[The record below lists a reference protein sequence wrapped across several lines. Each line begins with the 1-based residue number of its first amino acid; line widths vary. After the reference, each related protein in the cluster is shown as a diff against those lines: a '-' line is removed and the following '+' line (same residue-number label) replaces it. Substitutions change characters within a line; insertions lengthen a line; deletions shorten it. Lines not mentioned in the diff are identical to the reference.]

1 MGRFMDLTGRRFGR
15 LTVIERVE
23 SDRRDKVIWR
33 CRCNCGAI
41 IQTIAGSLRSGRTQ
55 SCSCR
60 QKEIS
65 ELQTIDI
72 TGKKFVR
79 LTVLHRAGKDRHG
92 KLLWRC
98 LCDCGVEK
106 TVLGENL
113 HGGKTRSCGCRGLS
127 PIAPGM
133 RFGRLTVIN
142 RAESSSSGDIRY
154 TCLCDCGNIA
164 QPRAY
169 DLRRKDARGT
179 RSCGCLHRERVTRH
193 GDTAHGNISA

>member
-1 MGRFMDLTGRRFGR
+1 MWGYRTNDCRFTPKR
-15 LTVIERVE
+15 TNA
-23 SDRRDKVIWR
+23 K
-33 CRCNCGAI
+33 
-41 IQTIAGSLRSGRTQ
+41 LR
-55 SCSCR
+55 
-60 QKEIS
+60 
-65 ELQTIDI
+65 LQTKRNQR
-72 TGKKFVR
+72 TPNHRYYRQKFVR

-92 KLLWRC
+92 KVLWRC
-98 LCDCGVEK
+98 LCDCGLEK
-106 TVLGENL
+106 TVLGGNL

-193 GDTAHGNISA
+193 GDRAYGNISS